1 MSNNSQIVR
10 IYTAPLQFPC
20 GEGTTCCSIGQSDEY
35 VSSLASAI
43 EKLGVTVK
51 LHNVEKDDDLAL
63 RFPSASK
70 LLEELGP
77 GITPI
82 LSFND
87 DLAAMG
93 LATLEE
99 AVSVIRERLN

>member
-1 MSNNSQIVR
+1 MNNNSQIVR

-35 VSSLASAI
+35 VSSLAAAI
-43 EKLGVTVK
+43 ESLGVTVK
-51 LHNVEKDDDLAL
+51 LHNVAKDDDLAL
-63 RFPSASK
+63 RFPDATK
-70 LLEELGP
+70 LLEEFGH

-87 DLAAMG
+87 ELAAMG
-93 LATLEE
+93 LATIEE